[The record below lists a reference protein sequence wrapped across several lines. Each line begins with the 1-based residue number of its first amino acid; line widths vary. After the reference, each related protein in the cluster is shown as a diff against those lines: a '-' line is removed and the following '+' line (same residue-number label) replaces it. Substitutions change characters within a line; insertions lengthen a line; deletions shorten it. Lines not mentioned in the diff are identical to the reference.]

1 MDKLEVLRQ
10 SIADGYAKLRNLGD
24 KWDHASKKYLEKT
37 EEFSPLHIKVS
48 ASTIP
53 VISIWDKNKFLL
65 QELLQ
70 IAVSSAD
77 SECEQHVENF
87 LNGRIDVQTFLDEY
101 TKTKKLSAL
110 RKAKEERLS
119 HQLNALERAAH
130 WWLHLWFLSHCDICM
145 ILSSNADGVY
155 FVVFLHF

>member
-1 MDKLEVLRQ
+1 MLATSIRSKFDSRQ
-10 SIADGYAKLRNLGD
+10 
-24 KWDHASKKYLEKT
+24 KK
-37 EEFSPLHIKVS
+37 
-48 ASTIP
+48 TI
-53 VISIWDKNKFLL
+53 SF

-77 SECEQHVENF
+77 SACEEHVENF
-87 LNGRIDVQTFLDEY
+87 LNGRIDVQAFLDEY

-130 WWLHLWFLSHCDICM
+130 
-145 ILSSNADGVY
+145 
-155 FVVFLHF
+155 